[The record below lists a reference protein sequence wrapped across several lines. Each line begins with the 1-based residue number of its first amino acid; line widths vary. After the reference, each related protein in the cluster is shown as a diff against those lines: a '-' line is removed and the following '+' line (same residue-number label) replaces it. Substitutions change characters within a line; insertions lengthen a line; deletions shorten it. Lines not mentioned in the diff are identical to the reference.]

1 MIRILFGFLMIITLC
16 NCFTFGKV
24 GYLVPAND
32 DSQKMSDEIV
42 AENCDFVVT
51 SVLDDTNSKVRRKGL
66 SEVSDVGIQFTG
78 TNCVQ
83 IKKLQ
88 K

>member
-1 MIRILFGFLMIITLC
+1 MKFKLIFLLFVVTTF